1 MTLAKEIARIMC
13 CPGGTCAWPERC
25 FAERRGE
32 QTLVDIRSAA
42 EHVARAVPGLV
53 ADLWRKQAGPYSRN
67 TPLESAQRP
76 SRAVLPCMGHRKA
89 GEN

>member
-1 MTLAKEIARIMC
+1 MTLAQQIARIMC

-32 QTLVDIRSAA
+32 QTLVDIRIAA

-53 ADLWRKQAGPYSRN
+53 ADLWRKEAGPHSRSKA
-67 TPLESAQRP
+67 T
-76 SRAVLPCMGHRKA
+76 LPRMAHRRGDEA
-89 GEN
+89 